1 MVGQPE
7 VNNDVILDNSKVLY
21 GNDGKVIELARDILM
36 ANEVKRARNMNFP
49 NLMLET
55 DSYEGKEVSTVRV
68 PQSQLKVVKRKK

>member
-68 PQSQLKVVKRKK
+68 P